1 MDKKTMMIRGLIRP
15 LVDKEIQDAVL
26 PGNNSTNSTDPPTT
40 KATVPVVVEEEPTPE
55 ATPWI
60 LYGGGNDRARADLE
74 KGGYKQKQQGKAGG
88 KQKPAQKYARRPPA
102 LPPAQEPDERAYAP
116 VNISD
121 DTASARTGQLAD
133 PVQPPVIQPV
143 YPPVVQPVVQPVVA
157 PCPVPYYVPPPIVD
171 LCYSPCYDYGYDY
184 GYSGCYDCGY
194 DCNCY
199 EYTYDYDEV
208 EGSNFSRVAPLSP
221 CHFATDNLSIAISEM
236 ATTPGITPSTTTTTT
251 TTVTDDPLS
260 STTTTFSPTPATVP
274 TAAPDIHQG
283 TAWGWIVFGVLLL
296 IIALAAVAAVLWR
309 RYYMKNNKKTYTPNA
324 GEDNAAFRRES
335 ATPKVNYSVAD
346 DEVKAFT
353 TSELRVDMFQ
363 PQDSFEN
370 GYNGAS
376 DHHNPTN
383 SYEATSHL

>member
-1 MDKKTMMIRGLIRP
+1 M
-15 LVDKEIQDAVL
+15 
-26 PGNNSTNSTDPPTT
+26 
-40 KATVPVVVEEEPTPE
+40 
-55 ATPWI
+55 
-60 LYGGGNDRARADLE
+60 
-74 KGGYKQKQQGKAGG
+74 
-88 KQKPAQKYARRPPA
+88 
-102 LPPAQEPDERAYAP
+102 
-116 VNISD
+116 
-121 DTASARTGQLAD
+121 
-133 PVQPPVIQPV
+133 
-143 YPPVVQPVVQPVVA
+143 
-157 PCPVPYYVPPPIVD
+157 
-171 LCYSPCYDYGYDY
+171 
-184 GYSGCYDCGY
+184 
-194 DCNCY
+194 
-199 EYTYDYDEV
+199 
-208 EGSNFSRVAPLSP
+208 
-221 CHFATDNLSIAISEM
+221 SEM
-236 ATTPGITPSTTTTTT
+236 TTTPGITPSTTTTTT

-260 STTTTFSPTPATVP
+260 STTTTFSPSPTTVTTTIVTTTITTGEP

-283 TAWGWIVFGVLLL
+283 TSWGWIVFGVLLL

-363 PQDSFEN
+363 PQDTFEN